1 MFALFFLV
9 LCYTGLAICRPPVSG
24 LLTIVKIINNFR
36 VDSESKQVGLPNPQ
50 DKEDE
55 IKET

>member
-1 MFALFFLV
+1 
-9 LCYTGLAICRPPVSG
+9 VSG